1 MFCIFDLKINKPA
14 YEMSAAILLCRCQ
27 KESFHLIVKLEIL
40 LAIPRVGS
48 KILVEGFS
56 FHIYSR
62 CLDTPEAAALS
73 AGDCG
78 H

>member
-1 MFCIFDLKINKPA
+1 
-14 YEMSAAILLCRCQ
+14 MSVAILLFHCQ

-62 CLDTPEAAALS
+62 CLDTPDAVTLL